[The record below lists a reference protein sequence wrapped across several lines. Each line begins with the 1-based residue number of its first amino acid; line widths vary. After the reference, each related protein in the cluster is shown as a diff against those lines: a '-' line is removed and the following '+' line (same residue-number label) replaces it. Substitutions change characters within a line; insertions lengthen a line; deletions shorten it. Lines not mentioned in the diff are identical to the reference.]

1 MPSPVG
7 KLSAAS
13 SPWTAH
19 GPWGHLEPSVVWEP
33 RARVD
38 LLGVPEAPLEE
49 VPFEQDLVG
58 WIGVWEWVGQAAAW
72 SSGQTAWK
80 GLVSG
85 DGRTVGVA
93 RVWLER
99 SRGKDVLGA
108 LASRAGRWTLLG
120 KRPGL

>member
-1 MPSPVG
+1 MGVG
-7 KLSAAS
+7 AA
-13 SPWTAH
+13 
-19 GPWGHLEPSVVWEP
+19 GGCMEP
-33 RARVD
+33 RAD
-38 LLGVPEAPLEE
+38 
-49 VPFEQDLVG
+49 
-58 WIGVWEWVGQAAAW
+58 
-72 SSGQTAWK
+72 TAWK

-85 DGRTVGVA
+85 DGRTFGVA